1 MFFLLT
7 SNYEGWGLAII
18 EAASFGLPIIMTDV
32 GCAGEIIKNE
42 ESGIIIPVGD
52 KKALAAAMTKLIQNK
67 NFGKKWAS
75 KPKERRYHY
84 QINEQNLVLYK
95 KSFNNL
101 E

>member
-1 MFFLLT
+1 M
-7 SNYEGWGLAII
+7 AII

-67 NFGKKWAS
+67 NFGKKMGEQAQRTVLS
-75 KPKERRYHY
+75 LPN
-84 QINEQNLVLYK
+84 QEQNLVLYK